1 MSSQPQERTM
11 SEVALITG
19 AGEPT
24 EQERSGG
31 S

>member
-11 SEVALITG
+11 SEGPLVTG
-19 AGEPT
+19 AAEPT

>member
-1 MSSQPQERTM
+1 MSSQPQKRTM
-11 SEVALITG
+11 SEGALVTG
-19 AGEPT
+19 AAEPT